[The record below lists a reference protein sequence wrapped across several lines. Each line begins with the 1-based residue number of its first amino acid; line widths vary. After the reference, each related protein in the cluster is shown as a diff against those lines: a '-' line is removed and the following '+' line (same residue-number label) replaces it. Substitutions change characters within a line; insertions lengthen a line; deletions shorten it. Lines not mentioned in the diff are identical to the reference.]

1 MAGRADRWPGG
12 GIGRPRTR
20 RRLSVVSADWHAWRV
35 EETGPFGHALLV
47 TGPESLLAERA
58 VNDFVARALAARP
71 DAAVTRVEA
80 AQLDAGSLAEA
91 AGGSLFASATVLVV
105 TELSDLPAEL
115 TDQLVALA
123 GDPGDELALVLAH
136 PGGVKGKAVLDR
148 LRKLR
153 VHAEEYPAIKP
164 WELPQFVAAEV
175 RRQQGRVDIAT
186 AGVLVEA
193 VGTDTRSLTAAVRQL
208 LDDSPD
214 RVLTEASVRRYFGGR
229 AEVTSFAVADDVL
242 SGRADGALGKL
253 RWALSTGVAPVLV
266 TSALSGNLR
275 SLGKYLHGRDTRLR
289 DGDLARAVGVPP
301 WKLKDLARL
310 SRDWQPAGVARAIQ
324 AVAVADAQVKGAA
337 SDPGFALE
345 QLVLTVIGCRGR
357 DRR

>member
-1 MAGRADRWPGG
+1 MGGPDAGFAGPKA
-12 GIGRPRTR
+12 RPARRT
-20 RRLSVVSADWHAWRV
+20 VGAGWHAWPV
-35 EETGPFGHALLV
+35 DETGPFGRALLV
-47 TGPESLLAERA
+47 SGPESLLAERA
-58 VNDFVARALAARP
+58 VNDFVARARAERP

-80 AQLDAGSLAEA
+80 GQLDAGSLAEA

-105 TELSDLPAEL
+105 TELADLPAEL
-115 TDQLVALA
+115 SDQLVALA
-123 GDPGDELALVLAH
+123 ADPGEDLALVLAH

-153 VHAEEYPAIKP
+153 VQAEEYPAIKP
-164 WELPQFVAAEV
+164 WELPQFVVSEV
-175 RRQQGRVDIAT
+175 RRQQGRTDLAT

-193 VGTDTRSLTAAVRQL
+193 VGTDTRSLAAAVRQL

-266 TSALSGNLR
+266 TSALSSNLR
-275 SLGKYLHGRDTRLR
+275 SLGKYLDGRDARLR
-289 DGDLARAVGVPP
+289 DPDLARAVGVPP

-310 SRDWQPAGVARAIQ
+310 SRDWQPRGVAEAIQ

-337 SDPGFALE
+337 SDAGFALE
-345 QLVLTVIGCRGR
+345 RLVLTVIGYRGR